1 MAAVAYGTLPVVAPR
16 FFALGMY
23 RWEVAMRETVIVGL
37 VGAGGLGRL
46 LAQQNAAFDESGMLT
61 TVAVLVVLA
70 LAVDL
75 VSWRVR
81 AVVR

>member
-1 MAAVAYGTLPVVAPR
+1 
-16 FFALGMY
+16 
-23 RWEVAMRETVIVGL
+23 
-37 VGAGGLGRL
+37 L

-75 VSWRVR
+75 VSSRVS